1 MNFSQNAER
10 RFKFAQLIDRD
21 TDLQAARALIE
32 STIQDLPFV
41 LDTPAA
47 SVWIETLG
55 TTGAKMVLTGWVDQI
70 DTSAVLA
77 KGDAIRQVKRALL
90 LADVALPDSPQT
102 VIAKRANTTRPVPPE
117 TAAVTTVT
125 TKADTTLA
133 RIVEAER
140 NETGTHDLLR
150 EDAQKE

>member
-1 MNFSQNAER
+1 
-10 RFKFAQLIDRD
+10 
-21 TDLQAARALIE
+21 
-32 STIQDLPFV
+32 V

-102 VIAKRANTTRPVPPE
+102 VIVKRANTTRPVPPE